1 MTICYSENGPSWTVR
16 KLILQSGHIGFFS
29 KGLSHDFGQ
38 KLENSSWFVFGQ
50 SRPRKLIMFDDHLF
64 RKQALLDYKKLI
76 LSSGHTGFSSAKG
89 LTLG

>member
-1 MTICYSENGPSWTVR
+1 M
-16 KLILQSGHIGFFS
+16 ILVKNWKIPL
-29 KGLSHDFGQ
+29 GLCLDKVGQ
-38 KLENSSWFVFGQ
+38 E
-50 SRPRKLIMFDDHLF
+50 IMFDDHLF